1 MSELVPGDVITKVDG
16 KPVELA
22 SDLQREILTKKI
34 GQSVALDIVRQG
46 KPLLISVKTGERPDK
61 FVRASTRRSVSP
73 SLAPRTAP
81 SVDHSSPGLT
91 VQSATPENLAA
102 LQIHRRESG
111 GVVVTAVEPY
121 SASAAAGLE
130 VGDVITEAGG
140 RRVLSPK
147 DLESALSVADQEQ
160 GVLLL
165 LERDGQKTFAIFKP

>member
-1 MSELVPGDVITKVDG
+1 MTP
-16 KPVELA
+16 
-22 SDLQREILTKKI
+22 
-34 GQSVALDIVRQG
+34 
-46 KPLLISVKTGERPDK
+46 
-61 FVRASTRRSVSP
+61 
-73 SLAPRTAP
+73 
-81 SVDHSSPGLT
+81 SSPGVT

-102 LQIHRRESG
+102 LQIHRSESG

-147 DLESALSVADQEQ
+147 DLESALSGADQEQ

>member
-1 MSELVPGDVITKVDG
+1 V
-16 KPVELA
+16 
-22 SDLQREILTKKI
+22 
-34 GQSVALDIVRQG
+34 
-46 KPLLISVKTGERPDK
+46 
-61 FVRASTRRSVSP
+61 
-73 SLAPRTAP
+73 AP
-81 SVDHSSPGLT
+81 SAPGLT

-102 LQIHRRESG
+102 LQIHRKDSG

-140 RRVLSPK
+140 RPILGPK
-147 DLESALSVADQEQ
+147 DLESALSQADQEH

>member
-1 MSELVPGDVITKVDG
+1 M
-16 KPVELA
+16 
-22 SDLQREILTKKI
+22 LTKKI

-61 FVRASTRRSVSP
+61 FVRASTRRPASP
-73 SLAPRTAP
+73 SLAPRAAP
-81 SVDHSSPGLT
+81 SVDPSSSGLT
-91 VQSATPENLAA
+91 VQSTTPENLAA
-102 LQIHRRESG
+102 LQIHRKESG
-111 GVVVTAVEPY
+111 GVVVTSVEPY

-147 DLESALSVADQEQ
+147 DLESALSVADEEQ